1 MGHVAHTS
9 LPRSLRAFGYGD
21 FRLLWLA
28 SLVSLVSF
36 FMVLIARGWLVLERT
51 DSAFLVTAISA
62 ISMVP
67 MFFFSA
73 FGGVIADRL
82 NRRTVLIL
90 GEVANF
96 VILLVQGLLLVA
108 NLLETWHLFALAL
121 LNGTAFS
128 LMHPARSALVPNVVG
143 PRDITSGVVM
153 YSTIFSASQ
162 LIGPAMAGYIIHLTS
177 MSVTFLVP
185 AFLLV
190 PAVALILPI
199 RVSPSVVATGQGG
212 AVSVIG
218 TLIEGWLYVWHRQV
232 FLGLMLLGLVGTF
245 FGIPYNSLLPV
256 FARDVLDV
264 GADGLGLLAALAGV
278 GGIVGGFTIAFF
290 SSSRQLKYLVFIG
303 GIGLGLAIVL
313 FAISTVFVL
322 SLVLVSLVGFML
334 HVFLTSNVALV
345 QIACP
350 DYIRGRVMGIRM
362 IVMGVGPLGMV
373 LLGAGAELLNP
384 ATSMALMGALG
395 VVLTV
400 AIGLAMPA
408 LRGAEVAVAEEA
420 AGVADN

>member
-1 MGHVAHTS
+1 MGHVARSS
-9 LPRSLRAFGYGD
+9 LPGSLRALAYRD
-21 FRLLWLA
+21 FRYLWLA

-51 DSAFLVTAISA
+51 DSAFLVTAVSA

-73 FGGVIADRL
+73 FGGAIADRL
-82 NRRTVLIL
+82 NRRTILIL
-90 GEVANF
+90 GELANF

-121 LNGTAFS
+121 LNGIAFS

-143 PRDITSGVVM
+143 PGEITSGVVL
-153 YSTIFSASQ
+153 YSTIFSVSQ
-162 LIGPAMAGYIIHLTS
+162 LIGPALAGYIIHLTS
-177 MSVTFLVP
+177 MSITFLVP

-190 PAVALILPI
+190 PAVALVMPL
-199 RVSPSVVATGQGG
+199 RVSQARVGAGQNTSG
-212 AVSVIG
+212 SIMRS
-218 TLIEGWLYVWHRQV
+218 LFEGWLYVWHRQV

-290 SSSRQLKYLVFIG
+290 SSPRQLRYLVFLG
-303 GIGLGLAIVL
+303 GIGMGLAIVL
-313 FAISTVFVL
+313 FALSTEFVL
-322 SLVLVSLVGFML
+322 SLALVALVGFML
-334 HVFLTSNVALV
+334 HIFLTSNVALV
-345 QIACP
+345 QVACP
-350 DYIRGRVMGIRM
+350 DYIRGRVMGMRM

-373 LLGAGAELLNP
+373 LLGAGAELLSP
-384 ATSMALMGALG
+384 ATSMALMGAIG
-395 VVLTV
+395 VILTV

-408 LRGAEVAVAEEA
+408 LREAEVAVEEEA
-420 AGVADN
+420 AGLADN